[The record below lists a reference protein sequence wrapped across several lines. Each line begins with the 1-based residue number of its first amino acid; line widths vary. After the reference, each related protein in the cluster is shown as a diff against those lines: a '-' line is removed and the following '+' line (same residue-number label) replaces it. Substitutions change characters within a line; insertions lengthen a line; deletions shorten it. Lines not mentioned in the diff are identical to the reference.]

1 MEKLNLNEDFI
12 CRIWENPAYY
22 NDIRTTDDRVVQI
35 INFGIRNFDSGPDY
49 KNAKISIHNVIY
61 TGDIEIHRTFKDWK
75 DHKHKKDG
83 KYNKV
88 ILQIVM
94 WPDES
99 GKITLPLAKKVR
111 EIPTVVLSEFLTS
124 SIHTIWKDIINK
136 PSEKFRLPCYPYG
149 LQVPDNI
156 KHAWI
161 EELSVE
167 RLRYKTRRIKTAV
180 EMLPH
185 LKNEKL
191 KWEQVFT
198 EFVFEALGYS
208 KNKEQ
213 FRLLS
218 HKMEIAPLRKS
229 KLTHTQLDAVLFGA
243 AGFLKDERH
252 KDEYIIELKNNWN
265 KLRSRLNID
274 PMDRSEWHF
283 FRLRPANFPTV
294 RIAYASALLYEI
306 IYGDLF
312 KNIVLIFEN
321 EDKPIKSIIELLTSL
336 SPLEYWNSHYNF
348 GNERKTSR
356 ESSIGKERVIDIITN
371 VILPLLYFYSKKFDK
386 VVLEEKVLGSY
397 FFTGKLTTN
406 EITRIMSK
414 QLGFKIK
421 SVSQEQGIIQL
432 HNFYCIKGKCSQCKI
447 GKEVFEQE
455 MIYEPLRII
464 LY

>member
-12 CRIWENPAYY
+12 SRIWENPSYY
-22 NDIRTTDDRVVQI
+22 NDIRTTDNRIVEILDYGQ
-35 INFGIRNFDSGPDY
+35 RNNDSGPDY
-49 KNAKISIHNVIY
+49 KNAKVNIHNVIF

-88 ILQIVM
+88 ILQVVM

-99 GKITLPLAKKVR
+99 GKITLPVAKKVR

-124 SIHTIWKDIINK
+124 SIHIIWKDIINK
-136 PSEKFRLPCYPYG
+136 PSEKFRLPCYPDG
-149 LQVPDNI
+149 MNVPDSI
-156 KHAWI
+156 KKPWI
-161 EELSVE
+161 EELSIE
-167 RLRYKTRRIKTAV
+167 RLRYKTRRIKIAV

-185 LKNEKL
+185 LKSERT

-213 FRLLS
+213 FRKLS
-218 HKMEIAPLRKS
+218 HKMEIAKLRKM
-229 KLTHTQLDAVLFGA
+229 KLNKRQLDAVLFGA

-252 KDEYIIELKNNWN
+252 KDDYILELKECWN
-265 KLRSRLNID
+265 KLRSRLSID
-274 PMDRSEWHF
+274 PIDRSEWHF

-294 RIAYASALLYEI
+294 RIAYASALLYELL
-306 IYGDLF
+306 YSDLF
-312 KNIVLIFEN
+312 KEMILAFEN
-321 EDKPIKSIIELLTSL
+321 EDKPIRKIIEIL
-336 SPLEYWNSHYNF
+336 SSFTPDIYWNSHYNF
-348 GNERKTSR
+348 GKERKTTKGI
-356 ESSIGKERVIDIITN
+356 SIGKERVTDIITN
-371 VILPLLYFYSKKFDK
+371 VMLPLLFFYSKKFEK
-386 VVLEEKVLGSY
+386 TALEEKVLSSY
-397 FFTGKLTTN
+397 FFTKRLTQN
-406 EITRIMSK
+406 EITRVMER
-414 QLGFKIK
+414 QLAFKIK

-432 HNFYCIKGKCSQCKI
+432 HNFYCIKGKCSHCKI

-455 MIYEPLRII
+455 MIYEPLKII